1 MPQFKLKDGREL
13 EILDNGINSEST
25 IIFHHGTPGHASTWS
40 EWLESAASAGIRAL
54 SYSRAG
60 YGTSDR
66 NPGRSVISINTDISQ
81 LLDSKN
87 ISKFVSIGWSGGG
100 PHSLATTCEPRNV
113 GAISLAG
120 VGAYGVEDLDFLEG
134 MGPENHDEFG
144 AALKDEATID
154 QWMNENAGPMK
165 SVTGGEI
172 IEAFGG
178 LIGEADKAAL
188 KDGAAEQMAASMRSG
203 LAVSFD
209 GWIDDDLVFVK
220 PWGFDLAAITKP
232 VFLWQGDDDFMVPH
246 AHAYWLEKHIPT
258 AQLNF
263 VPGEGHIS
271 LGTKHRGAILKQAFD
286 LLTAESHLPKT
297 P

>member
-13 EILDNGINSEST
+13 EILDNGINAESA
-25 IIFHHGTPGHASTWS
+25 IIFHHGTPGHANTWGD
-40 EWLESAASAGIRAL
+40 WLDAAATAGIRAI

-66 NPGRSVISINTDISQ
+66 HPGRSVISINNDIAQ
-81 LLDSKN
+81 VLDSKN
-87 ISKFVSIGWSGGG
+87 IIKFVSIGWSGGG

-120 VGAYGVEDLDFLEG
+120 VGAFGVDDLDFLEG

-144 AALKDEATID
+144 AALKGEAVID
-154 QWMNENAGPMK
+154 KWMNDNAGPMK
-165 SVTGGEI
+165 SVTGSDI

-178 LIGEADKAAL
+178 LIGDADKAAL
-188 KDGAAEQMAASMRSG
+188 NAGGADQMASSTRSA

-246 AHAYWLEKHIPT
+246 AHSYWLEKHIPT
-258 AQLNF
+258 ATLTF
-263 VPGEGHIS
+263 KAGEGHIS
-271 LGTKHRGAILKQAFD
+271 LGIKYRSEILKQAAD
-286 LLTAESHLPKT
+286 LLK
-297 P
+297 

>member
-13 EILDNGINSEST
+13 EILDNGINAESA
-25 IIFHHGTPGHASTWS
+25 IIFHHGTPGHANTWGD
-40 EWLESAASAGIRAL
+40 WLDAAATAGIRAI

-66 NPGRSVISINTDISQ
+66 HPGRSVISINNDIAQ
-81 LLDSKN
+81 VLDSKN
-87 ISKFVSIGWSGGG
+87 IIKFVSIGWSGGG

-120 VGAYGVEDLDFLEG
+120 VGAFGVDDLDFLEG

-144 AALKDEATID
+144 AALKGEAVID
-154 QWMNENAGPMK
+154 KWMNDNAGPMK
-165 SVTGGEI
+165 SVTGSDI

-178 LIGEADKAAL
+178 LIGDADKAAL
-188 KDGAAEQMAASMRSG
+188 NAGGADQMAASMRSA

-220 PWGFDLAAITKP
+220 PWGFDLAAITKS

-246 AHAYWLEKHIPT
+246 AHSYWLEKHIPT
-258 AQLNF
+258 ATLTF
-263 VPGEGHIS
+263 KAGEGHIS
-271 LGTKHRGAILKQAFD
+271 LGIKYRSEILKQAAD
-286 LLTAESHLPKT
+286 LLK
-297 P
+297 

>member
-13 EILDNGINSEST
+13 EILDNGINSESA
-25 IIFHHGTPGHASTWS
+25 IIFHHGTPDHASTWS
-40 EWLESAASAGIRAL
+40 EWLEAAASAGIRAI

-66 NPGRSVISINTDISQ
+66 NPGRSVISINNDIAQ
-81 LLDSKN
+81 ILDAKG
-87 ISKFVSIGWSGGG
+87 ITKFVSIGQSGGG
-100 PHSLATTCEPRNV
+100 PHSLANTCEPRNV

-120 VGAYGVEDLDFLEG
+120 VGAFGVSDLNFLEG

-144 AALKDEATID
+144 AALNGEASIEE
-154 QWMNENAGPMK
+154 WMNVNAGAFK
-165 SVTGGEI
+165 NVTGSDI

-178 LIGEADKAAL
+178 LLGDADKAAL
-188 KDGAAEQMAASMRSG
+188 AAGGAEQMAASTRSA

-246 AHAYWLEKHIPT
+246 AHSYWLEKHIPT
-258 AQLNF
+258 ATLIF
-263 VPGEGHIS
+263 KAGEGHIS
-271 LGTKHRGAILKQAFD
+271 LGIKYRSEILKQAED
-286 LLTAESHLPKT
+286 LLK
-297 P
+297 

>member
-13 EILDNGINSEST
+13 EILDNGINAESA
-25 IIFHHGTPGHASTWS
+25 IIFHHGTPGHANTWGD
-40 EWLESAASAGIRAL
+40 WLDAAATAGIRAI

-66 NPGRSVISINTDISQ
+66 HPGRSVISINNDIAQ
-81 LLDSKN
+81 VLDSKN
-87 ISKFVSIGWSGGG
+87 IIKFVSIGWSGGG

-120 VGAYGVEDLDFLEG
+120 VGAFGVDDLDFLEG

-144 AALKDEATID
+144 AALKGEAVID
-154 QWMNENAGPMK
+154 KWMNDNADPMK
-165 SVTGGEI
+165 SVTGSDI

-178 LIGEADKAAL
+178 LIGDADKAAL
-188 KDGAAEQMAASMRSG
+188 NAGGADQMAASMRSA

-246 AHAYWLEKHIPT
+246 AHSYWLEKHIPT
-258 AQLNF
+258 ATLIF
-263 VPGEGHIS
+263 KAGEGHIS
-271 LGTKHRGAILKQAFD
+271 LGIKYRSEILKQAAD
-286 LLTAESHLPKT
+286 LLK
-297 P
+297 